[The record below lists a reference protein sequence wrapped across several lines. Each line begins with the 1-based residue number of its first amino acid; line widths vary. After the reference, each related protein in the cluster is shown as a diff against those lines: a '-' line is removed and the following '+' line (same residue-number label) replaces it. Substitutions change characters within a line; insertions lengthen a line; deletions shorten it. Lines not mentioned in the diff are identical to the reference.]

1 MGRWRGLVG
10 RERWG
15 VVAGMSALWSAA
27 VTGVAQAAPADTL
40 YLRLDEARGAS
51 VAVDSSGRLHHG
63 SIGAHIVMGDGGALF
78 DYHAPDAGVSFGSAH
93 LVMVPDASDA
103 SLDPGSS
110 NFSVEVRYR
119 TTHRFGNIVQKG
131 QNAASGGQVK
141 IENPNGIPT
150 CLFKSPTGQAGVSAC
165 TALNDGNW
173 HTLRCVR
180 NPNKRLDVRG
190 RSATG

>member
-1 MGRWRGLVG
+1 M
-10 RERWG
+10 
-15 VVAGMSALWSAA
+15 
-27 VTGVAQAAPADTL
+27 
-40 YLRLDEARGAS
+40 
-51 VAVDSSGRLHHG
+51 
-63 SIGAHIVMGDGGALF
+63 MGDGGALF
-78 DYHAPDAGVSFGSAH
+78 DYHAPSAGVSYGSAH
-93 LVMVPDASDA
+93 LVMIPDASDA
-103 SLDPGSS
+103 SLDPVSS

-150 CLFKSPTGQAGVSAC
+150 CLFRSPTGQAGVSAC

-190 RSATG
+190 RSAAG